1 MMTVMTVTYH
11 REDTDRLVD
20 HAYGLLAQDSGLTP
34 TLLTYKPTA
43 TVEEVL
49 GLASVLLEAHRV
61 SKHAA
66 RSTRLK

>member
-1 MMTVMTVTYH
+1 MFRDVLMRTNEC
-11 REDTDRLVD
+11 REDTNRLVD
-20 HAYGLLAQDSGLTP
+20 HAYGLLMQDSGSAP

-61 SKHAA
+61 RTHLVRWPA
-66 RSTRLK
+66 